1 MTTAVYF
8 PITLSES
15 AVAVWTPE
23 TSQAVPAGSTHP
35 ISLPTSCPVLTDGR
49 NSHVIG
55 TAASPTV
62 VTDTTSAAG
71 QPVPMAISYR
81 CEYNVTELTSTTAT
95 KASGV
100 SNDVASKIVI
110 GTLAG
115 VAALL
120 AMAGLLG
127 YYFMRRS
134 RARHVQQTRDSLQ
147 RRNGAAFT
155 GFMKNYL
162 LQGAHV
168 GWGQIRKDFEELQ
181 SSFHDVARGGFDHQK
196 VIPNSISLNKSLEP
210 LGLSED
216 SRNLICELVTEPR
229 TRQIAIRHLLAWAIF
244 SNLDIRSVGPLSLL
258 HPAIKNFMLYV
269 PKNKREPKERLDPM
283 DHGKRLLPLA
293 WGRNCADSYSWN
305 SEDVIQNAW
314 RQLSAVL
321 LQERPFVIMNHHL
334 YDRFNPHLDSQVET
348 LVNALSG
355 FDHLPVL
362 DGVFMYG
369 WTPALRSMIS
379 RSARLCYI
387 IASDPANWE
396 IKLPPP
402 SSKYGIC
409 VFPGLTLLSN
419 HERDPLDRPQVLIM
433 PELEKVDHVGKADRG
448 INAVAR
454 TNTSTLGSETNEEA
468 TLQGGSTSESRG

>member
-1 MTTAVYF
+1 
-8 PITLSES
+8 
-15 AVAVWTPE
+15 
-23 TSQAVPAGSTHP
+23 
-35 ISLPTSCPVLTDGR
+35 
-49 NSHVIG
+49 
-55 TAASPTV
+55 
-62 VTDTTSAAG
+62 
-71 QPVPMAISYR
+71 MAISYR
-81 CEYNVTELTSTTAT
+81 CEYNVSEPTSTTAT

-100 SNDVASKIVI
+100 SNDAASQIVI

-147 RRNGAAFT
+147 RRKGAAFT
-155 GFMKNYL
+155 GFMKFYL

-168 GWGQIRKDFEELQ
+168 GWGQIRKDFEEMQ
-181 SSFHDVARGGFDHQK
+181 SCFHEVVRAGFDHQK

-229 TRQIAIRHLLAWAIF
+229 TRHIAIRHLLAWAIF

-269 PKNKREPKERLDPM
+269 PKNKREPKEYSDPM
-283 DHGKRLLPLA
+283 DH
-293 WGRNCADSYSWN
+293 
-305 SEDVIQNAW
+305 EDVIQNAW

-321 LQERPFVIMNHHL
+321 LQERPFVSMNHHF
-334 YDRFNPHLDSQVET
+334 YDEFNPHLDSQVET

-355 FDHLPVL
+355 FFDHLPRL
-362 DGVFMYG
+362 DGVFVYG

-379 RSARLCYI
+379 RSAHLCYI
-387 IASDPANWE
+387 IASDPGNWE
-396 IKLPPP
+396 ITIPPP
-402 SSKYGIC
+402 SPNYGIC
-409 VFPGLTLLSN
+409 VFPGLTLLSDN
-419 HERDPLDRPQVLIM
+419 DRDPLDRPQVFIM
-433 PELEKVDHVGKADRG
+433 PEVEKVDLVGKADRG
-448 INAVAR
+448 NNAEVH
-454 TNTSTLGSETNEEA
+454 TDTSTLGRDE
-468 TLQGGSTSESRG
+468 

>member
-1 MTTAVYF
+1 
-8 PITLSES
+8 
-15 AVAVWTPE
+15 
-23 TSQAVPAGSTHP
+23 
-35 ISLPTSCPVLTDGR
+35 
-49 NSHVIG
+49 
-55 TAASPTV
+55 
-62 VTDTTSAAG
+62 
-71 QPVPMAISYR
+71 
-81 CEYNVTELTSTTAT
+81 
-95 KASGV
+95 
-100 SNDVASKIVI
+100 
-110 GTLAG
+110 
-115 VAALL
+115 
-120 AMAGLLG
+120 
-127 YYFMRRS
+127 MRRS
-134 RARHVQQTRDSLQ
+134 RERHVQQTRDSLQ
-147 RRNGAAFT
+147 RRKGAAFT
-155 GFMKNYL
+155 DFMKHHL

-168 GWGQIRKDFEELQ
+168 DWGQIRKDFELMQ
-181 SSFHDVARGGFDHQK
+181 GSFHNVARGGFDHQK

-293 WGRNCADSYSWN
+293 WGRNFADSYSWN

-321 LQERPFVIMNHHL
+321 LQERMFVTLNHHL
-334 YDRFNPHLDSQVET
+334 YDRFNPHLDSQVEA

-355 FDHLPVL
+355 FFDHLPKS

-387 IASDPANWE
+387 IASDPANWK
-396 IKLPPP
+396 ITLPPP
-402 SSKYGIC
+402 SLKYGIC
-409 VFPGLTLLSN
+409 VFPGLTLLSDD
-419 HERDPLDRPQVLIM
+419 ERDPLERPQVFIM
-433 PELEKVDHVGKADRG
+433 PELEKVDHVGKPDRG
-448 INAVAR
+448 NNAEAH
-454 TNTSTLGSETNEEA
+454 TETSTLGRDE
-468 TLQGGSTSESRG
+468 

>member
-1 MTTAVYF
+1 MTTTVYF

-23 TSQAVPAGSTHP
+23 ASQTVPAGSTHP
-35 ISLPTSCPVLTDGR
+35 ISLPTSCPVLTGR

-62 VTDTTSAAG
+62 VTDTTLAAG
-71 QPVPMAISYR
+71 QPVSMAISYR

-95 KASGV
+95 KASGF
-100 SNDVASKIVI
+100 SNDGASKIVI

-134 RARHVQQTRDSLQ
+134 RARHVQQERDRLQ
-147 RRNGAAFT
+147 RRKGAAFT
-155 GFMKNYL
+155 GFMKFYL

-168 GWGQIRKDFEELQ
+168 GWGGIRKNFEEIHL
-181 SSFHDVARGGFDHQK
+181 SFDNVARGGFDHQK

-210 LGLSED
+210 LGLSENR
-216 SRNLICELVTEPR
+216 RNLICELVTEPR
-229 TRQIAIRHLLAWAIF
+229 TRRIGIRHVLAWAIF

-269 PKNKREPKERLDPM
+269 PKNKREPKEYSDPM
-283 DHGKRLLPLA
+283 DHGKNPM
-293 WGRNCADSYSWN
+293 DH
-305 SEDVIQNAW
+305 EDVIQNAW

-321 LQERPFVIMNHHL
+321 LQERPFASLNHHF
-334 YDRFNPHLDSQVET
+334 YDRFNPHLDSQIET

-355 FDHLPVL
+355 FFDHLPML

-369 WTPALRSMIS
+369 WTPALRSLIS
-379 RSARLCYI
+379 RSAYLCYI
-387 IASDPANWE
+387 IASDPGNWE
-396 IKLPPP
+396 ITLPPP
-402 SSKYGIC
+402 SPNYGIC
-409 VFPGLTLLSN
+409 VFPGLTLLSDN
-419 HERDPLDRPQVLIM
+419 ERDPLDRPQVFIM
-433 PELEKVDHVGKADRG
+433 PEVEKVDHVGKADRG
-448 INAVAR
+448 NNAEAQ

-468 TLQGGSTSESRG
+468 PLQGGTTSESRG

>member
-1 MTTAVYF
+1 MTTTVYF

-23 TSQAVPAGSTHP
+23 ASQTVPAGSTHA

-71 QPVPMAISYR
+71 QPVSMAISYR

-100 SNDVASKIVI
+100 SNDAASKIVI

-147 RRNGAAFT
+147 RRKGAAFT
-155 GFMKNYL
+155 GFMKFYL

-168 GWGQIRKDFEELQ
+168 DWGQIRRDFEEMQ
-181 SSFHDVARGGFDHQK
+181 SCFHEVVRGGFDHQK

-216 SRNLICELVTEPR
+216 RRNLICELVTEPR
-229 TRQIAIRHLLAWAIF
+229 TRHIAICHLLAWAIF

-269 PKNKREPKERLDPM
+269 PENKKDPKNYLDPM
-283 DHGKRLLPLA
+283 GHGKRLLPLA
-293 WGRNCADSYSWN
+293 WRRNCADSYSWN
-305 SEDVIQNAW
+305 SEDIIQNAW

-321 LQERPFVIMNHHL
+321 LQERLFAELNHHL
-334 YDRFNPHLDSQVET
+334 YDEFNPHLDSQVEA

-355 FDHLPVL
+355 FFDHLPKL
-362 DGVFMYG
+362 DGVFVYG

-379 RSARLCYI
+379 RSAHLGYI
-387 IASDPANWE
+387 LASDPANWE
-396 IKLPPP
+396 IRIPPP
-402 SSKYGIC
+402 SLKHGIC
-409 VFPGLTLLSN
+409 VFPGLTLLSD
-419 HERDPLDRPQVLIM
+419 HERDPLDQPQVFIM
-433 PELEKVDHVGKADRG
+433 PEMENVDHVGKADRG
-448 INAVAR
+448 NNAEAH
-454 TNTSTLGSETNEEA
+454 TDTSTLGRDE
-468 TLQGGSTSESRG
+468 